1 MPRGDRTGP
10 RGQGPRTG
18 RGLGYCA
25 GYDGP
30 GCAEG
35 RRRSFGRGQAR
46 TEPMQGRRRRRLP
59 LRAPS
64 QEEEVEALKE
74 EKKELE
80 KEMEDIDKRLEELEE
95 E

>member
-18 RGLGYCA
+18 RGLGYCE

-35 RRRSFGRGQAR
+35 RRRSFRRRRAR
-46 TEPMQGRRRRRLP
+46 TEPMKRRHLP
-59 LRAPS
+59 SRASS
-64 QEEEVEALKE
+64 QEEEIENVE
-74 EKKELE
+74 
-80 KEMEDIDKRLEELEE
+80 KRLGELEE